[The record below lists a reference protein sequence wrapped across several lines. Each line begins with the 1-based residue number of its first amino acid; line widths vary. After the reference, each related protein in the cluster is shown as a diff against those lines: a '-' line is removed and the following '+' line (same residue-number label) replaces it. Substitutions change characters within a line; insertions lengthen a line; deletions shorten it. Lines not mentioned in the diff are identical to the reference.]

1 MRLSRYFHALRD
13 GYFSELDDLR
23 QDSEGRDVLKARLRD
38 KRDAFPTLA
47 AMLDIDPLIAAPA
60 LHGAFSLGERR
71 IQAIEALLGSEP
83 DEFPSWAEVGAQLDI
98 APWAAPMIEAALEQE
113 QGEAFLCTVVGLEYV
128 LARDR
133 GEPGMEAAAGRDD
146 DAGDR
151 DDDER
156 DEGERDEGQDDEAL
170 GEDFLEQQGFD
181 RRTGE

>member
-1 MRLSRYFHALRD
+1 MRLSRYFHELRD

-23 QDSEGRDVLKARLRD
+23 QDSEGRDVLKARLRE

-47 AMLDIDPLIAAPA
+47 AMLDIDPLMAAPA
-60 LHGAFSLGERR
+60 LHGAFELGVRR
-71 IQAIEALLGSEP
+71 IPALEDLLGREP
-83 DEFPSWAEVGAQLDI
+83 DEFPSWAEVGAQLDTAI
-98 APWAAPMIEAALEQE
+98 WAAPMIEAALAQE
-113 QGEAFLCTVVGLEYV
+113 QGESFLCTVVGLEYL

-133 GEPGMEAAAGRDD
+133 GEPGAPASARGG

-151 DDDER
+151 VRDDRDDDDRE
-156 DEGERDEGQDDEAL
+156 EGADDETL